1 MLKDYKDYEDM
12 SDSEKTVSNLRDI
25 DSSLSD
31 ILGTVMEIDS
41 KLLHSQ
47 VETELKRI
55 NQSICSQTAWI
66 IIFGVIITVLL
77 MKIGDIHIFG

>member
-66 IIFGVIITVLL
+66 IIFGVIIISCFTFF
-77 MKIGDIHIFG
+77 MG